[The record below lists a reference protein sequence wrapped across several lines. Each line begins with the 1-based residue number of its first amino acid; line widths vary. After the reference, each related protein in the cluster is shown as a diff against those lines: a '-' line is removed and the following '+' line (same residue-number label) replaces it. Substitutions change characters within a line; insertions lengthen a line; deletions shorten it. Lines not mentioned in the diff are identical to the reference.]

1 LQNTHNHLMTKK
13 IAILGSTGSIG
24 QNALR
29 VLESLQIDYELVAI
43 TANSSAELLAEQI
56 NKWQP
61 KYAAITDD
69 TNYGK
74 LKSLTANTKTKIL
87 SGPQSL
93 TDIATLGE
101 VDLVLTAVV
110 GAAGLPATLAAAKA
124 GKTLAIANKEPLVIA
139 GELLTQVAKANNAT
153 ILPVDSEH
161 CAIFQCL
168 ASGKSS
174 EVNKIILTAS
184 GGPFRD
190 ATREQ
195 IENATIE
202 DALAHPTWSMG
213 PKITIDSATMMN
225 KALEVIEAKWL
236 FGVDVEK
243 IDVLIHPES
252 IVHSMVEFV
261 DGSVIAQMGSPDMC
275 HPIQYAFT
283 WPDRQAGITSHLKL
297 DELGQLTFK
306 KPDYENFRA
315 LKIGFEVA
323 KIGGTAAVVFN
334 AANEAAVELFLAGA
348 ISFVQI
354 TELIEMALEKHEVAT
369 DFNLEQLLE
378 VDKWAR
384 EIIKENCKV

>member
-1 LQNTHNHLMTKK
+1 MIKK

-43 TANSSAELLAEQI
+43 TANNSTELLAEQI

-61 KYAAITDD
+61 KYAAIINDAK
-69 TNYGK
+69 YSE
-74 LKSLTANTKTKIL
+74 LKNLTASTETKIM
-87 SGPQSL
+87 SGSEAL
-93 TDIATLGE
+93 IDTATLSE
-101 VDLVLTAVV
+101 VDLVLTAIV

-139 GELLTQVAKANNAT
+139 GQLLTQEAKLNNAT

-168 ASGKSS
+168 CSGKSS

-190 ATREQ
+190 SSQEQ
-195 IENATIE
+195 IKNATIE
-202 DALAHPTWSMG
+202 DALSHPTWSMG

-236 FGVDVEK
+236 FNVDVEK

-306 KPDYENFRA
+306 KPDYETFRA
-315 LKIGFEVA
+315 LKIGFDVA

-354 TELIEMALEKHEVAT
+354 TELIEMALEKHEVET

-384 EIIKENCKV
+384 EITKESCKV

>member
-1 LQNTHNHLMTKK
+1 M
-13 IAILGSTGSIG
+13 
-24 QNALR
+24 
-29 VLESLQIDYELVAI
+29 
-43 TANSSAELLAEQI
+43 
-56 NKWQP
+56 
-61 KYAAITDD
+61 
-69 TNYGK
+69 
-74 LKSLTANTKTKIL
+74 
-87 SGPQSL
+87 
-93 TDIATLGE
+93 
-101 VDLVLTAVV
+101 
-110 GAAGLPATLAAAKA
+110 
-124 GKTLAIANKEPLVIA
+124 
-139 GELLTQVAKANNAT
+139 
-153 ILPVDSEH
+153 PVDSEH

>member
-1 LQNTHNHLMTKK
+1 MTKK

-69 TNYGK
+69 ANYGK
-74 LKSLTANTKTKIL
+74 LKSLTGNTKTKIL
-87 SGPQSL
+87 AGAETL
-93 TDIATLGE
+93 TDIATLPE

-139 GELLTQVAKANNAT
+139 GQLLTEQAKLNNAT

-168 ASGKSS
+168 ASGKPS

-195 IENATIE
+195 IANATIE
-202 DALAHPTWSMG
+202 DALDHPTWSMG

-306 KPDYENFRA
+306 KPDYESFRA